1 VRFKRQESRHPTR
14 AAIERLSAE
23 LGLAQI
29 SQDWE
34 LEAADPNRVFEFL
47 NYYDT
52 QQLNDDERFTLMS
65 LIVASFDEVLSGE
78 TMMQD
83 QIVVRLNTRFDL
95 LNSLIQYWAMPDCA
109 ETESG
114 FNFTPIAREVMRSN
128 YGDRE
133 HWPRTPFSI
142 MGVQTLLNDQ
152 GVYDCLEISD
162 NRDGTFELFW
172 SKIAGR
178 DSGAREFSTIEEAM
192 KFADCQF
199 GIDVGAWQTI
209 K

>member
-1 VRFKRQESRHPTR
+1 MRYKRQVSRHPTG
-14 AAIERLSAE
+14 AAIERLSVE
-23 LGLAQI
+23 LGLAEI

-34 LEAADPNRVFEFL
+34 LEAADSDRVLEFL

-52 QQLNDDERFTLMS
+52 QLLNDDERFTLMS
-65 LIVASFDEVLSGE
+65 LIVASFDEVLSGN
-78 TMMQD
+78 TVMRD
-83 QIVVRLNTRFDL
+83 QIAVRLNARFDL
-95 LNSLIQYWAMPDCA
+95 LNSLVQEWAMPDRA
-109 ETESG
+109 ETESC

-133 HWPRTPFSI
+133 NWPRTPFSI
-142 MGVQTLLNDQ
+142 MRVQTLLNDQ
-152 GVYDCLEISD
+152 GLYDCTEIAD

-178 DSGAREFSTIEEAM
+178 DFGAREFLTIEEAM

-199 GIDVGAWQTI
+199 GIGVEAWQTI